1 MKYASTDSHQ
11 VRALTAL
18 PAVALVAGSML
29 GVGIFIMPGPVAAN
43 VSGPGSFLIMW
54 VVGGVVALFG
64 ASCLGEL
71 GAMRPRSGGDY
82 EFLRISWGPGIG
94 FATGWLQLLVIF
106 PGSLASIAVAT
117 SNFQLPVIFGDW
129 VQRAIPLGDTSIP
142 TTRLLAAGLILILTT
157 INYYG
162 LRTAGWVQLAVT
174 SIPVLVL
181 VVVSVSVL
189 ADNGVGR
196 VLTGAVER
204 PPSARHWLS
213 ALGYAYLKVYFA
225 YAGWNAALYV
235 AGEVDQPGRN
245 LPRALVGGAGLVTG
259 LYMLLC
265 MGFLAV
271 LGFAALSETGEA
283 GTATGVKL
291 FGPTAVIGM
300 ALLIF
305 LAMLGSLNG
314 TVIVGSRIAYAMAQ
328 RGDCLEIAG
337 RLHPRH
343 RTPYVAL
350 WLQSLIALG
359 LVFSPF
365 DLGQLVDYTT
375 SAMLISGTLTVLSV
389 IVLRR
394 TQPDTVRP
402 YRVTAYPLPAIG
414 YALSSTVVLTLV
426 VMDRDPSV
434 LVAVAWFAVAL
445 ALWHFVIKRR
455 RAGLE
460 WTAPQAGEH

>member
-1 MKYASTDSHQ
+1 
-11 VRALTAL
+11 
-18 PAVALVAGSML
+18 
-29 GVGIFIMPGPVAAN
+29 
-43 VSGPGSFLIMW
+43 
-54 VVGGVVALFG
+54 
-64 ASCLGEL
+64 
-71 GAMRPRSGGDY
+71 
-82 EFLRISWGPGIG
+82 
-94 FATGWLQLLVIF
+94 
-106 PGSLASIAVAT
+106 
-117 SNFQLPVIFGDW
+117 
-129 VQRAIPLGDTSIP
+129 
-142 TTRLLAAGLILILTT
+142 
-157 INYYG
+157 
-162 LRTAGWVQLAVT
+162 
-174 SIPVLVL
+174 
-181 VVVSVSVL
+181 
-189 ADNGVGR
+189 
-196 VLTGAVER
+196 
-204 PPSARHWLS
+204 
-213 ALGYAYLKVYFA
+213 
-225 YAGWNAALYV
+225 
-235 AGEVDQPGRN
+235 
-245 LPRALVGGAGLVTG
+245 VTG
-259 LYMLLC
+259 LYLLLC

-271 LGFAALSETGEA
+271 LGFAALPDTGEA
-283 GTATGVKL
+283 GTATGAKL
-291 FGPTAVIGM
+291 FGPAAVIAM

-337 RLHPRH
+337 RLHPRP

-394 TQPDTVRP
+394 TQPDTPRP

-414 YALSSTVVLTLV
+414 YALSSAVVLILV

-460 WTAPQAGEH
+460 WTAPRAGEA